1 MEYEFMIEEIL
12 LELQNNVETINQL
25 HLWLNS
31 FDLYFGVLVGVILSM
46 IFWIVAKDGY
56 ND

>member
-1 MEYEFMIEEIL
+1 MIEEMLEEML